1 MDSSVIVILLMIA
14 TLMVLGAGLVVMAFG
29 GKVNKK
35 YGPKL
40 MVARVV
46 LQALAILLLF
56 VLMYVTQR

>member
-1 MDSSVIVILLMIA
+1 MEYSAIVILLMIA
-14 TLMVLGAGLVVMAFG
+14 TLMTLGVGLVVMAFG

-46 LQALAILLLF
+46 LQGLSILLLF
-56 VLMYVTQR
+56 LLMYVTQK